1 MKPDLYTK
9 SVLTI
14 IAVLLLW
21 QCLQRISN
29 PSVVSAQEVPQ
40 PVVIVGVSPFSWPRN
55 IPVEIKNDR
64 YNPALVT
71 VLSK

>member
-9 SVLTI
+9 SVLTVI
-14 IAVLLLW
+14 GVLLLW

-29 PSVVSAQEVPQ
+29 PSAASAQKAPQ
-40 PVVIVGVSPFSWPRN
+40 PVVIVGVSPFSWPRS

-71 VLSK
+71 VVSK

>member
-9 SVLTI
+9 SVLTA
-14 IAVLLLW
+14 IAVLLFW
-21 QCLQRISN
+21 QCFQRMNN
-29 PSVVSAQEVPQ
+29 PRAVSAQEAPQ

-71 VLSK
+71 VVAK

>member
-9 SVLTI
+9 SVLTA

-29 PSVVSAQEVPQ
+29 PSAVSAQTPQ

-55 IPVEIKNDR
+55 IPVEIKNDQ

-71 VLSK
+71 VVAK